1 MADFSDLL
9 MRRRSIRSYEDTQ
22 VPVDLVKEIIRESC
36 LAPSSGHGQPW
47 RFIIINNKEFIKK
60 LSDESKKNL
69 LIDIERNPSSPAGK
83 YEATLRNESFNVF
96 YNTPCLVFIVGP
108 KEVRSLFVDCAL
120 AACYFMFSA
129 AARGL
134 GTCWVGLG
142 IHIRNP
148 NMLREIGMT
157 EDYQFIAP
165 IAIGYPQS
173 VPGPPPR
180 NEPQILKVVT

>member
-1 MADFSDLL
+1 MDFAELL
-9 MRRRSIRSYEDTQ
+9 IKRRSIRDFEDKE
-22 VPVDLVKEIIRESC
+22 VSLDLVKEIINESI
-36 LAPSSGHGQPW
+36 LAPNACNDQPW
-47 RFIIINNKEFIKK
+47 SFIIVKNKEMIKRISESSKSALLNWIKEHPDSRAKDFQFI
-60 LSDESKKNL
+60 LEDKN
-69 LIDIERNPSSPAGK
+69 
-83 YEATLRNESFNVF
+83 FNVF
-96 YNTPCLVFIVGP
+96 FNASCLVLIVGP
-108 KEVRSLFVDCAL
+108 TEGVLTIEMDCA
-120 AACYFMFSA
+120 AVACYFMFSA